1 MKQITAVI
9 IGAGNRGAS
18 YSDTMATMP
27 EKFKVVAVADI
38 EACRRED
45 VRKTHGFGEEMC
57 FETWQEL
64 LSRPK
69 MADLAVIAT
78 MDHMHY
84 EPAMKAIELGYDL
97 LLEKPVAPTA
107 EQCAQIAV
115 AAQKKG
121 VRVLVSHVLRY
132 TDFYKKVKTLVM
144 NGAVGRVMSAVMV
157 EALGNIHQSHS
168 YVRGNWC
175 SESKAAP
182 MLLAKSCHDLDLIQW
197 LLQEP
202 CRRVQSFGRLSYFC
216 SENAPAGA
224 PVRCSD
230 GGCPV
235 EDSCPYN
242 CRKVYKVTDKPSL
255 FRNAVA
261 KGFCAATEPTQ
272 EEINRALEATDYGL
286 CVFHAN
292 NDVVDHQV
300 VNMEFASGATVS
312 FSMNAFNQGG
322 RYIRLFG
329 TEGELYANMSDDKIT
344 VYSFR
349 DKQRTEHPVSVIDE
363 TIHGGHGGG
372 DQGIIRELYEYLS
385 GEYRGFCAADIGTS
399 VKNHLIGFAAERAR
413 NAGNVVDVNAFFREY
428 GLENEYEKDSCC

>member
-38 EACRRED
+38 EACRREA
-45 VRKTHGFGEEMC
+45 VRKVHGFGEEMC
-57 FETWQEL
+57 FETWREL

-157 EALGNIHQSHS
+157 EALGNVHQSHS
-168 YVRGNWC
+168 
-175 SESKAAP
+175 
-182 MLLAKSCHDLDLIQW
+182 
-197 LLQEP
+197 
-202 CRRVQSFGRLSYFC
+202 
-216 SENAPAGA
+216 
-224 PVRCSD
+224 
-230 GGCPV
+230 
-235 EDSCPYN
+235 
-242 CRKVYKVTDKPSL
+242 
-255 FRNAVA
+255 
-261 KGFCAATEPTQ
+261 
-272 EEINRALEATDYGL
+272 
-286 CVFHAN
+286 
-292 NDVVDHQV
+292 
-300 VNMEFASGATVS
+300 
-312 FSMNAFNQGG
+312 
-322 RYIRLFG
+322 
-329 TEGELYANMSDDKIT
+329 
-344 VYSFR
+344 
-349 DKQRTEHPVSVIDE
+349 
-363 TIHGGHGGG
+363 
-372 DQGIIRELYEYLS
+372 
-385 GEYRGFCAADIGTS
+385 
-399 VKNHLIGFAAERAR
+399 
-413 NAGNVVDVNAFFREY
+413 
-428 GLENEYEKDSCC
+428 

>member
-45 VRKTHGFGEEMC
+45 VRKVHGFGEEMC
-57 FETWQEL
+57 FSTWQEL

-84 EPAMKAIELGYDL
+84 ESAMKAIELGYDL

-157 EALGNIHQSHS
+157 EALGNVHQSHS

-216 SENAPAGA
+216 SENAPEGA

-261 KGFCAATEPTQ
+261 KGFSAATDPTQ
-272 EEINRALEATDYGL
+272 EEINRALETTDYGL

-385 GEYRGFCAADIGTS
+385 GEYQGFCAADIGTS

-413 NAGNVVDVNAFFREY
+413 HAGNVVDVNAFFREY
-428 GLENEYEKDSCC
+428 GLENEY

>member
-1 MKQITAVI
+1 MKQITAI
-9 IGAGNRGAS
+9 ILGAGNRGAS

-38 EACRRED
+38 EGCRREA
-45 VRKTHGFGEEMC
+45 VRKAHGFGEEMC
-57 FETWQEL
+57 FDTWQEL

-121 VRVLVSHVLRY
+121 TRVLVSHVLRY

-144 NGAVGRVMSAVMV
+144 DGAVGQVMSGVLV
-157 EALGNIHQSHS
+157 EAVGNVHQSHS

-175 SESKAAP
+175 SESKSAP

-197 LLQEP
+197 LLQKP
-202 CRRVQSFGRLSYFC
+202 CRRVQSFGQLSYF
-216 SENAPAGA
+216 SSNNAPAGA

-242 CRKVYKVTDKPSL
+242 CRKLYKVTDKPSL

-261 KGFCAATEPTQ
+261 KGFSIATEPTQ
-272 EEINRALEATDYGL
+272 EEIDRALKATDYGL
-286 CVFHAN
+286 CVFRAN

-300 VNMEFASGATVS
+300 VNMEFAGGATIS

-349 DKQRTEHPVSVIDE
+349 DKRRTEHTVSVIDE

-385 GEYRGFCAADIGTS
+385 GEYQGFCAADIGTS

-413 NAGNVVDVNAFFREY
+413 HTGTVVDVDAFFREY
-428 GLENEYEKDSCC
+428 GLDNEY